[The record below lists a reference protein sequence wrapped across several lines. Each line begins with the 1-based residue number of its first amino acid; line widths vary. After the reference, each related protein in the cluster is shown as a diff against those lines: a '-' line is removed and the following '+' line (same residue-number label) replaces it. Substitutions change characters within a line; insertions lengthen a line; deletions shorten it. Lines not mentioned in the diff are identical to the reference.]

1 MEVVLLVVD
10 LLGIAMV
17 AVARMKRRRHD
28 GVRRLAARTAAPV
41 AAWSPPD
48 EDGWDDDLG
57 WEGGAESPSRE
68 AWERWR
74 ATESPLAAAAPE
86 PEPELPAVERWRA
99 AASAEEWDD
108 DLGWE
113 GEEQPE
119 TPPVTPTEA
128 PVTRTWSRNGHP
140 PTATTPAVPAKR
152 AAVTEPARDWF
163 DAEEPPAAG

>member
-1 MEVVLLVVD
+1 MEVVLLVVAV
-10 LLGIAMV
+10 LGIAMV
-17 AVARMKRRRHD
+17 AVARMKRRRRD

-86 PEPELPAVERWRA
+86 PELPAVERWRA

-113 GEEQPE
+113 GE
-119 TPPVTPTEA
+119 TPPVA
-128 PVTRTWSRNGHP
+128 P
-140 PTATTPAVPAKR
+140 
-152 AAVTEPARDWF
+152 
-163 DAEEPPAAG
+163 

>member
-1 MEVVLLVVD
+1 MEVVLLVVA

-17 AVARMKRRRHD
+17 AVARMKRRRRD

-57 WEGGAESPSRE
+57 WEGGAEASSRE

-86 PEPELPAVERWRA
+86 PEPELPGLERGRA
-99 AASAEEWDD
+99 PASGEKGDDALGGEAE
-108 DLGWE
+108 
-113 GEEQPE
+113 P
-119 TPPVTPTEA
+119 
-128 PVTRTWSRNGHP
+128 
-140 PTATTPAVPAKR
+140 
-152 AAVTEPARDWF
+152 
-163 DAEEPPAAG
+163 PPAAPAAPAEAP